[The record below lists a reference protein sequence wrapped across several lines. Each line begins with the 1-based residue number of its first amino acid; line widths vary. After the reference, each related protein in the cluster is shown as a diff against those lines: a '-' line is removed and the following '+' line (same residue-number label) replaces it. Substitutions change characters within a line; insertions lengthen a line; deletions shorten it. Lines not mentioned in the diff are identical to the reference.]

1 MTLWQFI
8 FKYLGKCKYWF
19 IAYALVSTIAPGLD
33 IICQKFYAQII
44 ASIGTNPSSA
54 LSTPVL
60 TNLLIVALLYA
71 GHDIFDGLNTYFEM
85 RTKIRYQQ
93 LTRNELFAHNHKHSA
108 NFFNTE
114 QSGTVLAK
122 TGNLIHSIF
131 SLMSHIRNNF
141 LPFSAYFIFSFIML
155 LTINVWLALDIML
168 INILTIVSI
177 YRSMRKMQ
185 SYASATAKE
194 ESKIIGLM
202 VDSIANAR
210 LVKFAAAVKHET
222 RTLFKQMHKAI
233 YAIIKQSKVGGKA
246 RSLNNAVVAIV
257 MSINFIIIA
266 YFFYY
271 DKLTLA
277 DIILCASLTRRL
289 TDHAFDL
296 SFFFSEMHSKIGTAN
311 DALSLLYRPFDVT
324 DIPNAKALNIKTNS
338 VEFKNATFSYKK
350 NKPLFNKLNL
360 TIAPNEKLG
369 LVGISGSGKSTLIN
383 LILRAFDL
391 KSGKILISGQD
402 ISKVTQYSLH
412 QNIALIS
419 QEPCLFNRSIMEN
432 IRFAKPKAP
441 DEEVYQAAKLA
452 HIHDTI
458 IKMPKGYDSV
468 VGERGVKLSGGEK
481 QRIAIA
487 AAILKDTPILI
498 LDEATSALDSQSEQ
512 AIEKALKNIM
522 KNKTVIAIAHRLST
536 LKNMDKIAV
545 LDKGEIIEYG
555 NEKELLKNKSGIFY
569 KLYKLQSDGYLQNQA

>member
-19 IAYALVSTIAPGLD
+19 IAYALVSAVAPGLD

-44 ASIGTNPSSA
+44 ASIGTDPSSA
-54 LSTPVL
+54 LSSPVL
-60 TNLLIVALLYA
+60 INLLIVALLYA

-93 LTRNELFAHNHKHSA
+93 LTRNELFAHNHKHSS

-122 TGNLIHSIF
+122 TGNLMHSIF
-131 SLMSHIRNNF
+131 SLMSDMRIHF
-141 LPFSAYFIFSFIML
+141 LPIAAYFIFSLIML
-155 LTINVWLALDIML
+155 LTINIWLALDIIL
-168 INILTIVSI
+168 INIITIISI
-177 YRSMRKMQ
+177 YCSMRKMQ
-185 SYASATAKE
+185 SYASVTAKE
-194 ESKIIGLM
+194 ESKITGIM

-233 YAIIKQSKVGGKA
+233 YAAIKQGKVGGKA
-246 RSLNNAVVAIV
+246 RSFNNLIVAIV
-257 MSINFIIIA
+257 MGINFMIIT

-271 DKLTLA
+271 DKLILA
-277 DIILCASLTRRL
+277 DIILCATLTKRL

-296 SFFFSEMHSKIGTAN
+296 SYFFSELHSKIGKAN
-311 DALSLLYRPFDVT
+311 DALALLYRPFDVI
-324 DIPNAKALNIKTNS
+324 DAPNAKKLNIKTNS
-338 VEFKNATFSYKK
+338 VEFKNTSFSYKK
-350 NKPLFNKLNL
+350 GKPLFNKLNL
-360 TIAPNEKLG
+360 TITPNEKIG

-391 KSGKILISGQD
+391 NSGKILISGQD

-432 IRFAKPKAP
+432 IRFAKPKAT
-441 DEEVYQAAKLA
+441 DEEVYKAAKLA
-452 HIHDTI
+452 HIHDVI
-458 IKMPKGYDSV
+458 LKMPKGYDSV
-468 VGERGVKLSGGEK
+468 VGERGVKLSGGER

-498 LDEATSALDSQSEQ
+498 LDEATSALDSQSEV

-545 LDKGEIIEYG
+545 LDKGKIIEYG
-555 NEKELLKNKSGIFY
+555 TQKELLKNKSGTFHR
-569 KLYKLQSDGYLQNQA
+569 LYKLQSEGYLQN